1 MATTSEWDDPDR
13 TAFQTTVAG
22 LVNRV
27 APLVDDPTG
36 PDPQVVPPM
45 YGRWPAGVDALT
57 VNGTRWIDQLGLDP
71 RNRTMGGMG
80 TQVVQAGQTALM
92 ASAWQQVAGIEAA
105 NAALRQAQLA
115 RATMTMLHAQLLTAQ
130 PTSVL
135 TLTAPLHA
143 KLLAS
148 PITVRA
154 TIEASRVP
162 VRLTSPTAR
171 RLTHPASLI
180 RRRQVARTGVRPTSG
195 SPAGGGELGP
205 GRRRAAGGAA
215 RWAGAD
221 RADRR
226 WYDQR

>member
-1 MATTSEWDDPDR
+1 MELPGALQSIVATTSPWPDPQR
-13 TAFQTTVAG
+13 GAFQTAVAN

-27 APLVDDPTG
+27 SPVVDDPTG

-57 VNGTRWIDQLGLDP
+57 VDGPRWIDQLGLDP
-71 RNRTMGGMG
+71 RNRTAAGMG
-80 TQVVQAGQTALM
+80 TQVVQGNQTSLM

-115 RATMTMLHAQLLTAQ
+115 RATMTMLHSRMVAAHPLTI
-130 PTSVL
+130 L

-148 PITVRA
+148 PVTVRA
-154 TIEASRVP
+154 KIDASRLP
-162 VRLTSPTAR
+162 VRLMSPTAR

-180 RRRQVARTGVRPTSG
+180 RRRQVAITGVRS
-195 SPAGGGELGP
+195 GP
-205 GRRRAAGGAA
+205 GSSG
-215 RWAGAD
+215 
-221 RADRR
+221 
-226 WYDQR
+226 QLQ